1 MSPQPHDG
9 PTPQRTPVPLPIGT
23 ANRLSAQL
31 KLLADPVRLRLF
43 SLTVTGPKEGVAV
56 RDLAASF
63 DLTDPTVSHHLR
75 VLADAGLIERHRE
88 GNHTFY
94 TATPAATRLHGVLP
108 RLISADDKDAQEPTP
123 TLRDALQP
131 LRARQPGET
140 ARREPSPAPLPGVL
154 DPHDL
159 LARVQE
165 RLTVRF
171 TGIFSPE
178 TVRRCLT
185 DSYEKLSHSAAVT
198 AHLPVLTE
206 RFAAE
211 RLSSIAQV
219 QGQLA
224 KPVPEVLFV
233 CVHNAGRSQMAA
245 GLLRHL
251 AGERVHIRSAG
262 SLPRSGI
269 DPGVFESMAQI
280 GIDLRTEFPKPLT
293 DDVVRAA
300 DIVVTM
306 GCGDACP
313 VYPGKRY
320 LDWDIAEPSGQPA
333 AAVRKIR
340 DDIDQKVREV
350 LLPALLG
357 T

>member
-1 MSPQPHDG
+1 MSSQPQG
-9 PTPQRTPVPLPIGT
+9 TPPAAVSPLPVGT
-23 ANRLSAQL
+23 ATRLASQL

-43 SLTVTGPKEGVAV
+43 SLTVTGDRNGTAARE
-56 RDLAASF
+56 LAEAF
-63 DLTDPTVSHHLR
+63 DLTDPTVSHHLK
-75 VLADAGLIERHRE
+75 VLVEAQLLERHRQ

-94 TATPAATRLHGVLP
+94 TATPAATRLHVLLP
-108 RLISADDKDAQEPTP
+108 SLLASSGAEAEKEEP
-123 TLRDALQP
+123 TLREALEP
-131 LRARQPGET
+131 LRTPSGTDTRGRP
-140 ARREPSPAPLPGVL
+140 PSPPLPGVL

-159 LARVQE
+159 LIRVQE
-165 RLTVRF
+165 RLTTRF

-178 TVRRCLT
+178 TVRRCLS

-211 RLSSIAQV
+211 RLAAIAQV
-219 QGQLA
+219 QGNLA

-245 GLLRHL
+245 GILRHL

-262 SLPRSGI
+262 SMPQSGI
-269 DPGVFESMAQI
+269 DPGVAAVMAQI
-280 GIDLRTEFPKPLT
+280 GIDLSIDYPKPLT

-320 LDWDIAEPSGQPA
+320 LDWEIPEPSGQPLET
-333 AAVRKIR
+333 VQEIR
-340 DDIDQKVREV
+340 EDIEQRIREV
-350 LLPALLG
+350 LLPRLLN
-357 T
+357 TEA